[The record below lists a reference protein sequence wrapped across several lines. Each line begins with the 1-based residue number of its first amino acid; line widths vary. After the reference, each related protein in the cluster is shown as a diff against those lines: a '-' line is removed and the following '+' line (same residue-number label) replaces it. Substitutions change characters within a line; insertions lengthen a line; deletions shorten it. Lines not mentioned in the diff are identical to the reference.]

1 VVAPLDL
8 DSFFV
13 AVERSR
19 RPELIGR
26 PVIVGGRPGSRGMV
40 AAASREARRCGIRVG
55 MPLAQAL
62 VRCPDGVFLDG
73 AFDAY
78 FAASLHVDELLR
90 RESPDIEWQSIDE
103 VFVGLT
109 PAAGPRGPVDPGARQ
124 RAPIDLVERIQKGV
138 QDLGFDVSVG
148 LARSKLVAR
157 IASKLGRPRG
167 VVHVLDGYEAR
178 FLSPLKI
185 EMLPGVDPALAGR
198 LRAAGIRRLG
208 QIVKLSEP
216 QLALL
221 AGRAGAT
228 LARQAAGIDAS
239 RIRRTAMPPARI
251 EEYQLAA
258 PSADAGTIHAALRSE
273 VERLGR
279 ELRSRGVFA
288 RTLSLRLRFPD
299 GRVDSRTLPLNEATA
314 LDDVLLAGAMEL
326 LGRLW
331 AGDRLIRAVGVS
343 CAGLLAAV
351 GAPALFPVQAR
362 QPNR

>member
-1 VVAPLDL
+1 MVAHLDL

-19 RPELIGR
+19 RPDLIGK
-26 PVIVGGRPGSRGMV
+26 PVVIGGRPGSRGTV

-55 MPLAQAL
+55 MPLAQASL
-62 VRCPDGVFLDG
+62 RCPDGVFLDG

-78 FAASLHVDELLR
+78 FAASLHVDEILR
-90 RESPDIEWQSIDE
+90 RKTSDIEWQSIDE
-103 VFVGLT
+103 VFVGL
-109 PAAGPRGPVDPGARQ
+109 AAGTRPRTAVETAEQIQQGI
-124 RAPIDLVERIQKGV
+124 RA
-138 QDLGFDVSVG
+138 LGFDVSLG

-157 IASKLGRPRG
+157 IASQLGRPRG

-185 EMLPGVDPALAGR
+185 EMLPGVDPKLARR

-208 QIVKLSEP
+208 QIAKLSEP
-216 QLALL
+216 QLSLL
-221 AGRAGAT
+221 AGRAGAA
-228 LARQAAGIDAS
+228 LARHAAGIDGS

-251 EEYQLAA
+251 EEHPLAA
-258 PSADAGTIHAALRSE
+258 PSADTATVHAALASE

-288 RTLSLRLRFPD
+288 RTLTLRLRFAD
-299 GRVDSRTLPLNEATA
+299 GRADSRTLPLGEATA
-314 LDDVLLAGAMEL
+314 LDDALEAAALELLA
-326 LGRLW
+326 RLW
-331 AGDRLIRAVGVS
+331 TGDRPIRAVGLS
-343 CAGLLAAV
+343 CAGLLADTA
-351 GAPALFPVQAR
+351 APALFPVRAR